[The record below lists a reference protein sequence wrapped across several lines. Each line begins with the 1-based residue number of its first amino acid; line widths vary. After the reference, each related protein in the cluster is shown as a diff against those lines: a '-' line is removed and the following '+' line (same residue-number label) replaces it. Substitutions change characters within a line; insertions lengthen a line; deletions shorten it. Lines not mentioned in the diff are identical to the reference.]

1 MSSSEEEAE
10 TFESADAGAAP
21 TFPLEA
27 GNIKKGGY
35 IMIKDQPCKVV
46 NVAVS
51 KTGKHGHAKC
61 NFDALHIFNGK
72 KYSEISSS
80 THTLPVPNIF
90 RHEYSLLDIGEDGE
104 LSLMTDNGDCKDDLN
119 MPSDP
124 ELAKNIQAQFDAGK
138 QLLVS
143 VLSACGHD
151 QIMSFKEDT
160 SA

>member
-1 MSSSEEEAE
+1 MSDSSDDVE

-27 GNIKKGGY
+27 GQIKKGGY
-35 IMIKDQPCKVV
+35 IMIKDQPCKVT

-61 NFDALHIFNGK
+61 NFEALHIFNGK
-72 KYSEISSS
+72 KYTEISSS

-90 RHEYSLLDIGEDGE
+90 RAEYSLLDIGEDGE
-104 LSLMTDNGDCKDDLN
+104 LSLMTDSGDTKDDLN
-119 MPSDP
+119 MPED
-124 ELAKNIQAQFDAGK
+124 EQLKKQIQTQFDDGK

-143 VLSACGHD
+143 VLSACGVD
-151 QIMSFKEDT
+151 QVMSFKEDT
-160 SA
+160 N